1 MNAYRIPQG
10 MTMGRMAV
18 ASLPLLS
25 TLVFVFF
32 ADVLTGD
39 VALSFLV
46 LGLAMS
52 LHCVQA
58 IHGRSNSAADAS
70 VFVFGLLY
78 LLAAPIIQVLVL
90 GLKLVNTT
98 HARPDLLIE
107 ANLACSL
114 FIAVYVLCRFTVFKP
129 AAPEPV
135 AVKPIATAPLISVF
149 GLAALVAV
157 CGFITLFSLPFIGAS
172 VGDQGLTPVLLAFR
186 KFLFFVPTAL
196 FLIALADF
204 KSNKAQR
211 SFLHIL
217 LLLILFG
224 FVLSTQNPATEKRN
238 GLGPV
243 YLAALFLF
251 FRPQFQRNGVQVA
264 WLAGVLLVLFPVT
277 AVLTT
282 IPWKYLD
289 QVNLSWDFM
298 ADHFLTTHYDAW
310 ANIYS
315 AIEMTGRNGLSGG
328 KQLMGA
334 LLFYVPS
341 TWWHAKPL
349 ATGIEIGNYLITF
362 YTMWFNNLSAPLIAE
377 GFLDFGYLGVAGYAA
392 ALAALVK
399 GIERWAAPSRGP
411 MSQAIAI
418 YLAFFLVFLLRGS
431 MMIALAYGSGAL
443 AAFVASRMLIALFNV
458 GAARK
463 PRPAAPAQVL
473 A

>member
-1 MNAYRIPQG
+1 MTLHKTQHG
-10 MTMGRMAV
+10 MTVARIAV
-18 ASLPLLS
+18 AALPLLA
-25 TLVFVFF
+25 TAVFVCF
-32 ADVLTGD
+32 AEALTGD

-46 LGLAMS
+46 LGLATS
-52 LHCVQA
+52 LHCAQA

-70 VFVFGLLY
+70 VFVFGLMF
-78 LLAAPIIQVLVL
+78 LLVAPIVQVLVL

-107 ANLACSL
+107 TNLACSL
-114 FIAVYVLCRFTVFKP
+114 FIAVYLLCRVTVFKP
-129 AAPEPV
+129 VAAEPV
-135 AVKPIATAPLISVF
+135 NVKPSTTAPVISVF
-149 GLAALVAV
+149 ALAALIAF
-157 CGFITLFSLPFIGAS
+157 CGFITLVSVPFIGAS
-172 VGDQGLTPVLLAFR
+172 TNDHGLTPVLLASR

-204 KSNKAQR
+204 KSSSARR
-211 SFLHIL
+211 SFLHVL
-217 LLLILFG
+217 LLVLLFG
-224 FVLSTQNPATEKRN
+224 LVMATQNPGTEKRN

-243 YLAALFLF
+243 YLAVLFLL
-251 FRPQFQRNGVQVA
+251 FRPQFQRKGVQVA
-264 WLAGVLLVLFPVT
+264 WLSGVLLVLFPVT
-277 AVLTT
+277 ALLTT
-282 IPWKYLD
+282 IPWRYLNE
-289 QVNLSWDFM
+289 VNIAWDFM

-315 AIEMTGRNGLSGG
+315 AIEMAGRNGLSGG

-341 TWWHAKPL
+341 GWWSGKPL
-349 ATGIEIGNYLITF
+349 ATGIEIGNYLMTF

-377 GFLDFGYLGVAGYAA
+377 GFLDFGYLGVVAYAT
-392 ALAALVK
+392 ALAAVVK
-399 GIERWAAPSRGP
+399 GIERWAAPGRAP

-431 MMIALAYGSGAL
+431 MMIAFAYGSGAL
-443 AAFVASRMLIALFNV
+443 AAFVFSRMLIALFNV

-463 PRPAAPAQVL
+463 PRPVATAQVL